1 MSSKRIAQRIFS
13 DQLYKSAYSRAIFT
27 STGIF
32 IQETKVCF
40 TQFFTWRYPW
50 TIFYALHHWFN
61 SLARVFAGRS
71 ARISYAHTGEDRIID
86 SLLKPIITQKGFY
99 VEVGCN
105 EPIFISNTFSLY
117 KKGWTGICIDAN
129 ATLIKKYARLRPR
142 DMAIAAL
149 VSDEN
154 ALRDYFVYTNNV
166 LSSTEQMNIDVQTEP
181 GFELVEKQRLQT
193 QSLTEILD
201 RCQAPLTF
209 DLLSVDAEEHDLQVL
224 KSLNF
229 SKYSPALIVIESE
242 TLDPSYPQSDL
253 IVQFLTGKGYSFE
266 GSILKNLYFQ
276 KKIR

>member
-1 MSSKRIAQRIFS
+1 MNLKSIAQRIFS
-13 DQLYKSAYSRAIFT
+13 KQLYKSAYSRAIFT

-32 IQETKVCF
+32 LQETKVCF

-50 TIFYALHHWFN
+50 TFFYALHHWFN
-61 SLARVFAGRS
+61 SLARLFAGRS

-86 SLLKPIITQKGFY
+86 SILKPIITQKGFY

-129 ATLIKKYARLRPR
+129 ASLIKKYATLRPR
-142 DMAIAAL
+142 DKAIIAL
-149 VSDEN
+149 VSDEKS
-154 ALRDYFVYTNNV
+154 LRDYFVYTNNV

-181 GFELVEKQRLQT
+181 GFELVEKQQLQT

-224 KSLNF
+224 KSLDFN
-229 SKYSPALIVIESE
+229 KYIPKLIVVESE
-242 TLDPSYPQSDL
+242 TFDASHPERDL
-253 IVQFLTGKGYSFE
+253 IYQFVFSKGYFLE
-266 GSILKNLYFQ
+266 GSVLKNLYFL
-276 KKIR
+276 KTDR